1 MYGSTSIAL
10 ANGTYIPASNI
21 REGMKVLSYNPSTG
35 AVSPST
41 VTYVFSLYANNT
53 YIFNNALKVDAL
65 EVMYINGTW
74 TRAYQAKVG
83 DTLYSPLNN
92 TYVKITNIT
101 VLHSGGM
108 VYDFLAAP
116 TNNFIGNGYLI
127 DRLTSSGFSGCSVSG
142 IDTAQLANGSI
153 IDVGSLTLGD
163 VVEGYNNL
171 TRQVVPTAV
180 VSIEGTVVHQ
190 EYIINSNLTLDANEV
205 LMLNGRM
212 QSAANITVGSEL
224 FNPETG
230 SNVRVNTLD
239 VISGNFT
246 VYDVNTA
253 PADNYIVNG
262 YLIT

>member
-1 MYGSTSIAL
+1 M
-10 ANGTYIPASNI
+10 
-21 REGMKVLSYNPSTG
+21 LSYNPLTG

-53 YIFNNALKVDAL
+53 YIFNHALKVDSL

-74 TRAYQAKVG
+74 MRAYQAKAG

-101 VLHSGGM
+101 VLHRGGM

-127 DRLTSSGFSGCSVSG
+127 DRVTTNGVGGCSVSS
-142 IDTAQLANGSI
+142 IDTVQLANGSVI
-153 IDVGSLTLGD
+153 GVGSLTIGD
-163 VVEGYNNL
+163 VIEGYNNI
-171 TRQVVPTAV
+171 TRQAVPTTV
-180 VSIEGTVVHQ
+180 VGIEGFVVHQ
-190 EYIINSNLTLDANEV
+190 EYIMNSNLTVDANEV

-224 FNPETG
+224 FDPETG

-239 VISGNFT
+239 IVSGNFT

-253 PADNYIVNG
+253 PTDNYVVNG

>member
-10 ANGTYIPASNI
+10 ANGTYIPAGSI

-35 AVSPST
+35 KVLPST

-53 YIFNNALKVDAL
+53 YIFNHRLKVDSL
-65 EVMYINGTW
+65 EVMYVNGTW
-74 TRAYQAKVG
+74 IRAYQARVG

-127 DRLTSSGFSGCSVSG
+127 DRVTSAGGAGCSISG
-142 IDTAQLANGSI
+142 IDTVQLANGSVI
-153 IDVGSLTLGD
+153 GVGSLTIGD

-171 TRQVVPTAV
+171 TRQVVPTTV
-180 VSIEGTVVHQ
+180 VGIEGIVVHQ
-190 EYIINSNLTLDANEV
+190 EYIINSNLTVDANEV
-205 LMLNGRM
+205 LMLNGHM

-224 FNPETG
+224 FDPQTG
-230 SNVRVNTLD
+230 SNVRVDTLD
-239 VISGNFT
+239 VVSGNFT

-253 PADNYIVNG
+253 PTDDYIVNG

>member
-127 DRLTSSGFSGCSVSG
+127 DRLTSSFSGGCSVSG